1 MKLPIELINK
11 YNKPVPRYTSYPP
24 ANFFTDEFK
33 EADFRNALTESNNQ
47 QPENISFYFHIP
59 FCKQM
64 CYFCGCNSYGIK
76 NDHIIHDYIQALKVE
91 IKTVVKYIDKRRPIS
106 QIHYGGGTPNAI
118 PVKYLQEINDILL
131 STFPTIDKPE
141 IAIECNPAYLT
152 FEQMD
157 GLKKAGFKR
166 FSLGI
171 QDFNPEVLKIV
182 NREMPGMPVKDIM
195 DYLKKNDPEVAI
207 NLDFIYGLPKQ
218 TPTSFAWAI
227 KQAVELKPN
236 RLVTFSYAH
245 VPWVSKIQKK
255 LEKAGIPEGE
265 DKMKMFEA
273 GFKLLSEN
281 GYRAIGLDHYA
292 LENDEL
298 TLAYNN
304 KTLHRN
310 FQGYCTTRTTGQVY
324 ALGVTAISQ
333 LNGVYAQNTKSIAEY
348 IEAANKGEIPVI
360 KGYKLNEEQRIV
372 REVITEFMCNE
383 RVVWDEIGKRYSKT
397 GEEIR
402 NTINYDLDKLKEFET
417 DGIINI
423 SEGKIEATEKGL
435 ILIRNVAAS
444 FDPLLINS
452 TKSFSKSV

>member
-1 MKLPIELINK
+1 MIDQDLLQK

-33 EADFRNALTESNNQ
+33 EADFRNALSESNDQ
-47 QPENISFYFHIP
+47 RPENISFYFHIP

-76 NDHIIHDYIQALKVE
+76 NDHIIHDYIQALKAE
-91 IKTVVKYIDKRRPIS
+91 INTVVKYIDKRRPIS

-195 DYLKKNDPEVAI
+195 DYLKKDDPEVAV

-218 TPTSFAWAI
+218 TPESFAWAI
-227 KQAVELKPN
+227 KQAVELKPD

-255 LEKAGIPEGE
+255 LEKAGIPGGE
-265 DKMKMFEA
+265 DKMKMFDE
-273 GFKLLSEN
+273 GFKLLSKN
-281 GYRAIGLDHYA
+281 GYRAIGLDHFA

-298 TLAYNN
+298 TLAYDN

-348 IEAANKGEIPVI
+348 IDAANKGEIPVI
-360 KGYKLNEEQRIV
+360 KGYKLNDEQRIV

-383 RVVWDEIGKRYSKT
+383 QVVWDEIGARYSKT

-402 NTINYDLDKLKEFET
+402 NTIKYDLAALKEFEA
-417 DGIINI
+417 DGIITI
-423 SEGKIEATEKGL
+423 SEDKIEATEEGL

-444 FDPLLINS
+444 FDPLLTNS
-452 TKSFSKSV
+452 TKTFSKSV